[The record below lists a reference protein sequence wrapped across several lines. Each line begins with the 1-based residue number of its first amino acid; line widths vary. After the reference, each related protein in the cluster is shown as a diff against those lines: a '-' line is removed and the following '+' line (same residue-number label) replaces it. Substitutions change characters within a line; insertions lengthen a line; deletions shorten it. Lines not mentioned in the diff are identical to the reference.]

1 METTN
6 RKMDAST
13 GLRIGFLPNDQKH
26 IRNAGIPGVRSN
38 RVIAGH
44 RAIIVSSDQDAGTAL
59 ADYGNVWVFTAKGPD
74 ARQQLEQLV
83 SSVVLKH

>member
-1 METTN
+1 M
-6 RKMDAST
+6 
-13 GLRIGFLPNDQKH
+13 
-26 IRNAGIPGVRSN
+26 
-38 RVIAGH
+38 
-44 RAIIVSSDQDAGTAL
+44 SSDQDAGTAL